1 MELENNT
8 IEHFKGSG
16 PSDLKAGFVT
26 IVVLPIVFAR
36 ASGLKALIGHYKT
49 IIGCMLVFPLIIQ
62 SISFPHEYSQVFTT
76 RSYIFRK
83 TPPDRSYWV
92 FNFESWWKLQ
102 LHSNF

>member
-36 ASGLKALIGHYKT
+36 ASGLKVLIGLYKT
-49 IIGCMLVFPLIIQ
+49 MIGRMLVFPLIIQ
-62 SISFPHEYSQVFTT
+62 SILFPHEYSQVFT
-76 RSYIFRK
+76 IWICVFRK
-83 TPPDRSYWV
+83 APPNLCYWV

-102 LHSNF
+102 VHSNF